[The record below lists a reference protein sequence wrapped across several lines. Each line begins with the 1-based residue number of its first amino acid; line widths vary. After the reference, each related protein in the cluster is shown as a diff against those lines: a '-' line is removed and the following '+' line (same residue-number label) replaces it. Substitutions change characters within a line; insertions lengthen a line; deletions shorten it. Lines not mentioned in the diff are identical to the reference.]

1 MVVFQ
6 ALTWESRDTDDEH
19 MISIFGKTEDGKSVC
34 LTTAFTPYFFV
45 KLPEN
50 INTPKIRRIY
60 EIIDQQCKDSLVA
73 YTVVKS
79 KDVWGFQNNQE
90 FPFMKISFKHLQAR
104 RLVDSF
110 LRKPLDRTPELFDI
124 FGVRNVKVY
133 ESNLDP
139 VLRLMHR
146 TGIQSTGWL
155 DTGDKCI
162 RSHLANVDMDL
173 FSNDWTTLK
182 PVARDDIAPFVVASV
197 DIECYSKSRKFPDA
211 NNTDDVCFQ
220 IAISL
225 CKFGSDE
232 PYDKT
237 CLCYKKTDSNLEG
250 CNILSYPT
258 EKEMLEAFQKY
269 LHQKDVDIITGWNI
283 FGFDMEYIYKRAQI
297 NRCHYDFFNLGKLK
311 DTESE
316 LTIKK
321 LSSSALGDNLLK
333 LLPMSGRFIF
343 DLFHEIKKGYKLDSY
358 KLDNVSKLYLGDQK
372 IDMTP
377 KEMFFR
383 YEEEDPVKLREVAEY
398 CIKDTLLP
406 HRLMKKLCTL
416 LNLVEMAKATWVPVP
431 FLVERGQQIK
441 VFSQLTKKARE
452 LGFMVPTIRYGA
464 IPEEPYEGATVLEA
478 QKGAYYTPITA
489 LDFESLYPSIMMAH
503 NLCYSSYVMDE
514 KRYGNVPGITYE
526 TFKIADRTYKFAQDV
541 PSLLPAILL
550 ELKQFRKQAKKD
562 MAAATGFMKE
572 VYNGKQLAYKISMN
586 SVYGFTGAGKGIL
599 PCVPI
604 ASTTT
609 SKGRA
614 MIEETKN
621 YVEKHFPGSKV
632 RYGDSVT
639 PDTPLLI
646 RQNGEVKTTRIDSLV
661 DVYELRDDGKEIA
674 EIDAEVW
681 TESGFTP
688 IQQIV
693 RHKTTKNIHR
703 VLTHTGVV
711 DVTEDH
717 SLLLKNKEMIKPSE
731 VCLGTELLHGN
742 SVEAFGESDTSVT
755 PEEAK
760 VMGFFF
766 GDGSCGHY
774 DGKYTWALNNSNMK
788 YLEEMKSLC
797 PFETRVYDTIESSGV
812 YKLNAVGDVKS
823 ISTKYRSLFYNQHK
837 EKVVPPCILGAPL
850 SVVKSFWEGYYMAD
864 GDKDVHGYTRM
875 DIKGKEGSMGMYIIG
890 RRLGYNVSVNTRSD
904 KPDVFRQ
911 TWTTSSQR
919 KNPIAIKKLEL
930 VGETNG
936 YVYDL
941 TTGSHHFHVGPGELV
956 VHNTDSVMVEFDVGD
971 RKGEEAI
978 AYSWEVGERA
988 AEECSALFKKPNN
1001 LELEKV
1007 YWPYFL
1013 YSKKRYAA
1021 KLWTKGK
1028 DDKMHM
1034 DYIDVKGL
1042 QLVRRDNT
1050 PHVREVCKELLD
1062 VVLTSSD
1069 PGPPKELAKE
1079 RAIELLSGDVP
1090 NEKLVLSQS
1099 LADTYKVA
1107 GKNVSVTSSESVN
1120 INQSHVQ
1127 VVTKMRQRKPGSEPQ
1142 SGDRVPYLL
1151 TKTENAKA
1159 KAYEKAEDPKYVEEH
1174 GVPVDYH
1181 YYFLN
1186 KFLNPVCDLLD
1197 PLYENVK
1204 EEIFGEI
1211 INQHKPPKPK
1221 REPALSTMKKDD
1233 LIAECKRRGL
1243 EETGTL
1249 VVLRARLKEAR
1260 QGSVEDIFKNYELKQ
1275 SKDES
1280 SREDYADS

>member
-1 MVVFQ
+1 
-6 ALTWESRDTDDEH
+6 
-19 MISIFGKTEDGKSVC
+19 
-34 LTTAFTPYFFV
+34 
-45 KLPEN
+45 
-50 INTPKIRRIY
+50 
-60 EIIDQQCKDSLVA
+60 
-73 YTVVKS
+73 
-79 KDVWGFQNNQE
+79 
-90 FPFMKISFKHLQAR
+90 
-104 RLVDSF
+104 
-110 LRKPLDRTPELFDI
+110 
-124 FGVRNVKVY
+124 
-133 ESNLDP
+133 
-139 VLRLMHR
+139 
-146 TGIQSTGWL
+146 
-155 DTGDKCI
+155 
-162 RSHLANVDMDL
+162 
-173 FSNDWTTLK
+173 
-182 PVARDDIAPFVVASV
+182 
-197 DIECYSKSRKFPDA
+197 
-211 NNTDDVCFQ
+211 
-220 IAISL
+220 
-225 CKFGSDE
+225 
-232 PYDKT
+232 
-237 CLCYKKTDSNLEG
+237 
-250 CNILSYPT
+250 
-258 EKEMLEAFQKY
+258 MLEAFQKY
-269 LHQKDVDIITGWNI
+269 LHAKDVDIITGWNI

-297 NRCHYDFFNLGKLK
+297 NKCHYDFYNLGKLK
-311 DTESE
+311 DTDSE
-316 LTIKK
+316 LVIKK

-343 DLFHEIKKGYKLDSY
+343 DLFHEVKKGYKLDSY
-358 KLDNVSKLYLGDQK
+358 KLDSVSKLYLGDQK
-372 IDMTP
+372 IDMAP
-377 KEMFFR
+377 KEMFAR
-383 YEEEDPVKLREVAEY
+383 YKEEDPVKLREVAEY
-398 CIKDTLLP
+398 CVKDTLLP

-489 LDFESLYPSIMMAH
+489 LDFEALYPSIMMAH

-514 KRYGNVPGITYE
+514 KKYGNVPGVEYE
-526 TFKIADRTYKFAQDV
+526 TFNIGDRTYKFAQGV

-550 ELKQFRKQAKKD
+550 ELKQFRKQAKRD

-609 SKGRA
+609 SKGRS

-621 YVEKHFPGSKV
+621 YVEANFPGAKV
-632 RYGDSVT
+632 RYGD
-639 PDTPLLI
+639 
-646 RQNGEVKTTRIDSLV
+646 
-661 DVYELRDDGKEIA
+661 
-674 EIDAEVW
+674 
-681 TESGFTP
+681 
-688 IQQIV
+688 
-693 RHKTTKNIHR
+693 
-703 VLTHTGVV
+703 
-711 DVTEDH
+711 
-717 SLLLKNKEMIKPSE
+717 
-731 VCLGTELLHGN
+731 
-742 SVEAFGESDTSVT
+742 
-755 PEEAK
+755 
-760 VMGFFF
+760 
-766 GDGSCGHY
+766 
-774 DGKYTWALNNSNMK
+774 
-788 YLEEMKSLC
+788 
-797 PFETRVYDTIESSGV
+797 
-812 YKLNAVGDVKS
+812 
-823 ISTKYRSLFYNQHK
+823 
-837 EKVVPPCILGAPL
+837 
-850 SVVKSFWEGYYMAD
+850 
-864 GDKDVHGYTRM
+864 
-875 DIKGKEGSMGMYIIG
+875 
-890 RRLGYNVSVNTRSD
+890 
-904 KPDVFRQ
+904 
-911 TWTTSSQR
+911 
-919 KNPIAIKKLEL
+919 
-930 VGETNG
+930 
-936 YVYDL
+936 
-941 TTGSHHFHVGPGELV
+941 
-956 VHNTDSVMVEFDVGD
+956 TDSVMVEFDVGD

-1028 DDKMHM
+1028 DNQMHM

-1090 NEKLVLSQS
+1090 NTKLVLSQS
-1099 LADTYKVA
+1099 LADSYKVG
-1107 GKNVSVTSSESVN
+1107 GKAVSITSPESVN

-1151 TKTENAKA
+1151 TKTEDPKA
-1159 KAYEKAEDPKYVEEH
+1159 KAFEKAEDPKYVEDN

-1181 YYFLN
+1181 YYFMN

-1211 INQHKPPKPK
+1211 INQHKPKKPPKLPS
-1221 REPALSTMKKDD
+1221 LSGMKKDE
-1233 LIAECKRRGL
+1233 LVAECKRLGL
-1243 EETGTL
+1243 EDTGTAPIL
-1249 VVLRARLKEAR
+1249 KARLKEAR
-1260 QGSVEDIFKNYELKQ
+1260 MKKEESVEDLFKNYNPID

-1280 SREDYADS
+1280 V

>member
-6 ALTWESRDTDDEH
+6 ALTWEARDGEDEH
-19 MISIFGKTEDGKSVC
+19 LISIFGKTEDGKSVC
-34 LTTAFTPYFFV
+34 VTTAFTPYFFI
-45 KLPEN
+45 KLPSGVDSQ
-50 INTPKIRRIY
+50 KVQRIY
-60 EIIDQQCKDSLVA
+60 DILGNQCKDSLVA
-73 YTVVKS
+73 YSLMKS
-79 KDVWGFQNNQE
+79 KDVWGFQNNEE
-90 FPFMKISFKHLQAR
+90 FAYMKINFKDLQAR

-110 LRKPLDRTPELFDI
+110 LRRPLDRSPELYEL

-155 DTGDKCI
+155 DSGERCV
-162 RSHLANVDMDL
+162 RSHIANVDIDL
-173 FSNDWTTLK
+173 FCNDWTTLK

-197 DIECYSKSRKFPDA
+197 DIECNSSTGKFPDA
-211 NNTDDVCFQ
+211 NILGDACFQ

-237 CLCYKKTDSNLEG
+237 CLCYKETDSNLEG
-250 CNILSYPT
+250 CDIRSYAT

-269 LHQKDVDIITGWNI
+269 LHSKDIDIITGWNI

-297 NRCHYDFFNLGKLK
+297 NKCNYDFYNLGKLK
-311 DTESE
+311 DIDSQ
-316 LTIKK
+316 LVIKK

-343 DLFHEIKKGYKLDSY
+343 DLFHEVKKGYKLDSY
-358 KLDNVSKLYLGDQK
+358 KLDSVSKLYLGDQK
-372 IDMTP
+372 IDMAP
-377 KEMFFR
+377 KEMFAR
-383 YEEEDPVKLREVAEY
+383 YREEDPVKLREVAEY

-406 HRLMKKLCTL
+406 HRLMKKLCIL

-452 LGFMVPTIRYGA
+452 LGFMVPTIRYGSL
-464 IPEEPYEGATVLEA
+464 PEEPYEGATVLEA

-489 LDFESLYPSIMMAH
+489 LDFEALYPSIMMAH

-514 KRYGNVPGITYE
+514 RKYGNIPGIEYE
-526 TFKIADRTYKFAQDV
+526 TFKIGDRTYKFAQDV

-550 ELKQFRKQAKKD
+550 ELKQFRKQAKRD

-609 SKGRA
+609 SKGRS

-621 YVEKHFPGSKV
+621 YVEKNFPGAYV
-632 RYGDSVT
+632 RYGD
-639 PDTPLLI
+639 
-646 RQNGEVKTTRIDSLV
+646 
-661 DVYELRDDGKEIA
+661 
-674 EIDAEVW
+674 
-681 TESGFTP
+681 
-688 IQQIV
+688 
-693 RHKTTKNIHR
+693 
-703 VLTHTGVV
+703 
-711 DVTEDH
+711 
-717 SLLLKNKEMIKPSE
+717 
-731 VCLGTELLHGN
+731 
-742 SVEAFGESDTSVT
+742 
-755 PEEAK
+755 
-760 VMGFFF
+760 
-766 GDGSCGHY
+766 
-774 DGKYTWALNNSNMK
+774 
-788 YLEEMKSLC
+788 
-797 PFETRVYDTIESSGV
+797 
-812 YKLNAVGDVKS
+812 
-823 ISTKYRSLFYNQHK
+823 
-837 EKVVPPCILGAPL
+837 
-850 SVVKSFWEGYYMAD
+850 
-864 GDKDVHGYTRM
+864 
-875 DIKGKEGSMGMYIIG
+875 
-890 RRLGYNVSVNTRSD
+890 
-904 KPDVFRQ
+904 
-911 TWTTSSQR
+911 
-919 KNPIAIKKLEL
+919 
-930 VGETNG
+930 
-936 YVYDL
+936 
-941 TTGSHHFHVGPGELV
+941 
-956 VHNTDSVMVEFDVGD
+956 TDSVMVEFDVGD

-1007 YWPYFL
+1007 YCPYFL

-1028 DDKMHM
+1028 DDNMHM

-1050 PHVREVCKELLD
+1050 PHVREVSKELLD
-1062 VVLTSSD
+1062 VILTSSD

-1090 NEKLVLSQS
+1090 NQKLILSQGLS
-1099 LADTYKVA
+1099 DSYKVG
-1107 GKNVSVTSSESVN
+1107 GKSVSVTSSESVN

-1151 TKTENAKA
+1151 TKTGDPKA
-1159 KAYEKAEDPKYVEEH
+1159 KAFEKSEDPKYVEEH
-1174 GVPVDYH
+1174 NIPVDYH

-1211 INQHKPPKPK
+1211 INQHKPVKPPKLPS
-1221 REPALSTMKKDD
+1221 LSGMKKEQ
-1233 LIAECKRRGL
+1233 LVAECKHLGL
-1243 EETGTL
+1243 EDTGTL
-1249 VVLRARLKEAR
+1249 AILRARLKEAR
-1260 QGSVEDIFKNYELKQ
+1260 TKEDSVEDLFKNYNPVEVRN
-1275 SKDES
+1275 ES
-1280 SREDYADS
+1280 V

>member
-6 ALTWESRDTDDEH
+6 ALTWEARDGEDEH
-19 MISIFGKTEDGKSVC
+19 LISIFGKTEDGKSVC
-34 LTTAFTPYFFV
+34 VTTAFTPYFFI
-45 KLPEN
+45 KLPSGVDSQ
-50 INTPKIRRIY
+50 KVQRIY
-60 EIIDQQCKDSLVA
+60 DILGNQCKDSLVA
-73 YTVVKS
+73 YSLMKS
-79 KDVWGFQNNQE
+79 KDVWGFQNNEE
-90 FPFMKISFKHLQAR
+90 FAYMKINFKDLQAR

-110 LRKPLDRTPELFDI
+110 LRRPLDRSPELYEI

-155 DTGDKCI
+155 DSGERCV
-162 RSHLANVDMDL
+162 RSHIANVDIDL
-173 FSNDWTTLK
+173 FCNDWTTLK

-197 DIECYSKSRKFPDA
+197 DIECNSSTGKFPDA
-211 NNTDDVCFQ
+211 NILGDACFQ

-237 CLCYKKTDSNLEG
+237 CLCYKETDSNLEG
-250 CNILSYPT
+250 CDIRSYAT

-269 LHQKDVDIITGWNI
+269 LHSKDIDIITGWNI

-297 NRCHYDFFNLGKLK
+297 NKCNYDFYNLGKLK
-311 DTESE
+311 DIDSQ
-316 LTIKK
+316 LVIKK
-321 LSSSALGDNLLK
+321 LSSSALGDNFLK

-343 DLFHEIKKGYKLDSY
+343 DLFHEVKKGYKLDSY
-358 KLDNVSKLYLGDQK
+358 KLDSVSKLYLGDQK
-372 IDMTP
+372 IDMAP
-377 KEMFFR
+377 KEMFAR
-383 YEEEDPVKLREVAEY
+383 YREEDPVKLREVAEY

-406 HRLMKKLCTL
+406 HRLMKKLCIL

-452 LGFMVPTIRYGA
+452 LGFMVPTIRYGSL
-464 IPEEPYEGATVLEA
+464 PEEPYEGATVLEA

-489 LDFESLYPSIMMAH
+489 LDFEALYPSIMMAH

-514 KRYGNVPGITYE
+514 RKYGNISGIEYE
-526 TFKIADRTYKFAQDV
+526 TFKIGDRTYKFAQDV
-541 PSLLPAILL
+541 PSLLPAILS
-550 ELKQFRKQAKKD
+550 ELKQFRKQAKRD

-609 SKGRA
+609 SKGRS

-621 YVEKHFPGSKV
+621 YVEKNFPGSYV
-632 RYGDSVT
+632 RYGD
-639 PDTPLLI
+639 
-646 RQNGEVKTTRIDSLV
+646 
-661 DVYELRDDGKEIA
+661 
-674 EIDAEVW
+674 
-681 TESGFTP
+681 
-688 IQQIV
+688 
-693 RHKTTKNIHR
+693 
-703 VLTHTGVV
+703 
-711 DVTEDH
+711 
-717 SLLLKNKEMIKPSE
+717 
-731 VCLGTELLHGN
+731 
-742 SVEAFGESDTSVT
+742 
-755 PEEAK
+755 
-760 VMGFFF
+760 
-766 GDGSCGHY
+766 
-774 DGKYTWALNNSNMK
+774 
-788 YLEEMKSLC
+788 
-797 PFETRVYDTIESSGV
+797 
-812 YKLNAVGDVKS
+812 
-823 ISTKYRSLFYNQHK
+823 
-837 EKVVPPCILGAPL
+837 
-850 SVVKSFWEGYYMAD
+850 
-864 GDKDVHGYTRM
+864 
-875 DIKGKEGSMGMYIIG
+875 
-890 RRLGYNVSVNTRSD
+890 
-904 KPDVFRQ
+904 
-911 TWTTSSQR
+911 
-919 KNPIAIKKLEL
+919 
-930 VGETNG
+930 
-936 YVYDL
+936 
-941 TTGSHHFHVGPGELV
+941 
-956 VHNTDSVMVEFDVGD
+956 TDSVMIEFDVGD
-971 RKGEEAI
+971 RTGEEAI

-1007 YWPYFL
+1007 YCPYFL

-1028 DDKMHM
+1028 DDNMHM

-1050 PHVREVCKELLD
+1050 PHVREVSKELLD
-1062 VVLTSSD
+1062 VILTSSD

-1090 NEKLVLSQS
+1090 NQKLILSQGLS
-1099 LADTYKVA
+1099 DSYKVG
-1107 GKNVSVTSSESVN
+1107 GKSVSVTSSESVN

-1151 TKTENAKA
+1151 TKTGDPKA
-1159 KAYEKAEDPKYVEEH
+1159 KAFEKSEDPKYVEEH
-1174 GVPVDYH
+1174 NIPVDYH

-1197 PLYENVK
+1197 PLYDNVK

-1211 INQHKPPKPK
+1211 INQHKPVKPPKLPS
-1221 REPALSTMKKDD
+1221 LSGMKKEQ
-1233 LIAECKRRGL
+1233 LIAECKHLGL
-1243 EETGTL
+1243 EDTGTL
-1249 VVLRARLKEAR
+1249 AILRARLKEAR
-1260 QGSVEDIFKNYELKQ
+1260 TKEDSVEDLFKNYNPVEVRN
-1275 SKDES
+1275 ES
-1280 SREDYADS
+1280 V

>member
-6 ALTWESRDTDDEH
+6 ALTWEARDGEDEH
-19 MISIFGKTEDGKSVC
+19 LISIFGKTEDGKSVC

-45 KLPEN
+45 KLPSG
-50 INTPKIRRIY
+50 IDSQKVQRIY
-60 EIIDQQCKDSLVA
+60 NILSDKCKDSLVA
-73 YTVVKS
+73 YSLMKS
-79 KDVWGFQNNQE
+79 KDVWGFQNNEE
-90 FPFMKISFKHLQAR
+90 FAFMKINFKDLQAR

-110 LRKPLDRTPELFDI
+110 LRRPLDRTPELFEL

-155 DTGDKCI
+155 DSGEKCV
-162 RSHLANVDMDL
+162 RSHLANVDIDL
-173 FSNDWTTLK
+173 FCNDWTTLK

-197 DIECYSKSRKFPDA
+197 DIECNSSTGKFPDA
-211 NNTDDVCFQ
+211 IIPGDACFQ

-237 CLCYKKTDSNLEG
+237 CLCYKQTDPTLEG
-250 CNILSYPT
+250 CDIRSYAT
-258 EKEMLEAFQKY
+258 EREMLEAFQKY
-269 LHQKDVDIITGWNI
+269 LHKKDVDIITGWNI

-297 NRCHYDFFNLGKLK
+297 NRCHYDFYNLGKLK
-311 DTESE
+311 DTDSE
-316 LTIKK
+316 LVIKK

-343 DLFHEIKKGYKLDSY
+343 DMFHEVKKGYKLDSY
-358 KLDNVSKLYLGDQK
+358 KLDSVSKLYLGDQK
-372 IDMTP
+372 IDMAP
-377 KEMFFR
+377 KEMFAR
-383 YEEEDPVKLREVAEY
+383 YKEGDPVKLKEVAEY

-464 IPEEPYEGATVLEA
+464 LPEEPYEGATVLEA

-489 LDFESLYPSIMMAH
+489 LDFEALYPSIMMAH

-514 KRYGNVPGITYE
+514 RKYGNVPGIEYE
-526 TFKIADRTYKFAQDV
+526 TFNIGDRTYKFAQGV

-550 ELKQFRKQAKKD
+550 ELKQFRKQAKRD

-609 SKGRA
+609 SKGRS

-621 YVEKHFPGSKV
+621 YVEKNFPGAKV
-632 RYGDSVT
+632 RYGD
-639 PDTPLLI
+639 
-646 RQNGEVKTTRIDSLV
+646 
-661 DVYELRDDGKEIA
+661 
-674 EIDAEVW
+674 
-681 TESGFTP
+681 
-688 IQQIV
+688 
-693 RHKTTKNIHR
+693 
-703 VLTHTGVV
+703 
-711 DVTEDH
+711 
-717 SLLLKNKEMIKPSE
+717 
-731 VCLGTELLHGN
+731 
-742 SVEAFGESDTSVT
+742 
-755 PEEAK
+755 
-760 VMGFFF
+760 
-766 GDGSCGHY
+766 
-774 DGKYTWALNNSNMK
+774 
-788 YLEEMKSLC
+788 
-797 PFETRVYDTIESSGV
+797 
-812 YKLNAVGDVKS
+812 
-823 ISTKYRSLFYNQHK
+823 
-837 EKVVPPCILGAPL
+837 
-850 SVVKSFWEGYYMAD
+850 
-864 GDKDVHGYTRM
+864 
-875 DIKGKEGSMGMYIIG
+875 
-890 RRLGYNVSVNTRSD
+890 
-904 KPDVFRQ
+904 
-911 TWTTSSQR
+911 
-919 KNPIAIKKLEL
+919 
-930 VGETNG
+930 
-936 YVYDL
+936 
-941 TTGSHHFHVGPGELV
+941 
-956 VHNTDSVMVEFDVGD
+956 TDSVMVEFDVGD
-971 RKGEEAI
+971 RKGEDAI

-1028 DDKMHM
+1028 DEKMHM

-1050 PHVREVCKELLD
+1050 PHVREVSKELLD
-1062 VVLTSSD
+1062 VILTSSD

-1090 NEKLVLSQS
+1090 NQKLILSQGLS
-1099 LADTYKVA
+1099 DSYKVG
-1107 GKNVSVTSSESVN
+1107 GKSVSVTSPESVN

-1127 VVTKMRQRKPGSEPQ
+1127 VVTKMRQRRPGSEPQ

-1151 TKTENAKA
+1151 TRTEDPKA
-1159 KAYEKAEDPKYVEEH
+1159 KAFEKAEDPKYVEEN

-1211 INQHKPPKPK
+1211 INQHKPVKPPKLPS
-1221 REPALSTMKKDD
+1221 LSGMKKDE
-1233 LIAECKRRGL
+1233 LITECKRLGL
-1243 EETGTL
+1243 DETGTL
-1249 VVLRARLKEAR
+1249 PILRARLKEVR
-1260 QGSVEDIFKNYELKQ
+1260 MKKEESVEDLFKNYELTQ
-1275 SKDES
+1275 GKDEHV
-1280 SREDYADS
+1280 

>member
-6 ALTWESRDTDDEH
+6 ALTWEARDSEDEH
-19 MISIFGKTEDGKSVC
+19 LISIFGKTEDGRSACV
-34 LTTAFTPYFFV
+34 TTAFTPYFFI
-45 KLPEN
+45 KLPDN
-50 INTPKIRRIY
+50 IKPADVQRIY
-60 EIIDQQCKDSLVA
+60 DILDETCKDSLVE
-73 YTVVKS
+73 YSLMKS

-90 FPFMKISFKHLQAR
+90 FVFMKVNFKNLQAR

-110 LRKPLDRTPELFDI
+110 LRKPLNRTPELFNI
-124 FGVRNVKVY
+124 FGVNNVKVY

-155 DTGDKCI
+155 DTGDKCV
-162 RSHLANVDMDL
+162 RSHLAHVDIDL
-173 FSNDWTTLK
+173 FCNDWTTLK

-197 DIECYSKSRKFPDA
+197 DIECNSSTGKFPDA
-211 NNTDDVCFQ
+211 NILGDACFQ

-237 CLCYKKTDSNLEG
+237 CLCYKKTDPNLEG
-250 CNILSYPT
+250 SNILSYET
-258 EKEMLEAFQKY
+258 EREMLEAFQKY
-269 LHQKDVDIITGWNI
+269 IHEKDVDIITGWNI

-297 NRCHYDFFNLGKLK
+297 NKCHYDFFNLGKLK
-311 DTESE
+311 DKESE

-333 LLPMSGRFIF
+333 LLPMPGRFIF

-372 IDMTP
+372 IDMAP
-377 KEMFFR
+377 KEMFAR
-383 YEEEDPVKLREVAEY
+383 YKEEDPVKLREVAEY

-514 KRYGNVPGITYE
+514 KRYGAIPGITYE
-526 TFKIADRTYKFAQDV
+526 TFKIGDRTYKFAQDV

-550 ELKQFRKQAKKD
+550 ELKQFRKQAKRD

-621 YVEKHFPGSKV
+621 YVEKNFPGAKV
-632 RYGDSVT
+632 RYGD
-639 PDTPLLI
+639 
-646 RQNGEVKTTRIDSLV
+646 
-661 DVYELRDDGKEIA
+661 
-674 EIDAEVW
+674 
-681 TESGFTP
+681 
-688 IQQIV
+688 
-693 RHKTTKNIHR
+693 
-703 VLTHTGVV
+703 
-711 DVTEDH
+711 
-717 SLLLKNKEMIKPSE
+717 
-731 VCLGTELLHGN
+731 
-742 SVEAFGESDTSVT
+742 
-755 PEEAK
+755 
-760 VMGFFF
+760 
-766 GDGSCGHY
+766 
-774 DGKYTWALNNSNMK
+774 
-788 YLEEMKSLC
+788 
-797 PFETRVYDTIESSGV
+797 
-812 YKLNAVGDVKS
+812 
-823 ISTKYRSLFYNQHK
+823 
-837 EKVVPPCILGAPL
+837 
-850 SVVKSFWEGYYMAD
+850 
-864 GDKDVHGYTRM
+864 
-875 DIKGKEGSMGMYIIG
+875 
-890 RRLGYNVSVNTRSD
+890 
-904 KPDVFRQ
+904 
-911 TWTTSSQR
+911 
-919 KNPIAIKKLEL
+919 
-930 VGETNG
+930 
-936 YVYDL
+936 
-941 TTGSHHFHVGPGELV
+941 
-956 VHNTDSVMVEFDVGD
+956 TDSVMVEFDVGD

-1069 PGPPKELAKE
+1069 TGPPKELAKE

-1090 NEKLVLSQS
+1090 NHKLVLSQS
-1099 LADTYKVA
+1099 LSDTYKVA

-1127 VVTKMRQRKPGSEPQ
+1127 VVNKMRQRKPGSEPQ

-1151 TKTENAKA
+1151 TKTQDPKA

-1174 GVPVDYH
+1174 GIPVDYH

-1197 PLYENVK
+1197 PLYESVK

-1211 INQHKPPKPK
+1211 IAQHKPPPK
-1221 REPALSTMKKDD
+1221 KRVSSGPSLSAMKKSE
-1233 LIAECKRRGL
+1233 LIEECKKLGL
-1243 EETGTL
+1243 DESGK
-1249 VVLRARLKEAR
+1249 VSDLRERLKAAR
-1260 QGSVEDIFKNYELKQ
+1260 EVKEESVEDLFKNYEQ
-1275 SKDES
+1275 GISKDES
-1280 SREDYADS
+1280 LREDHEAS